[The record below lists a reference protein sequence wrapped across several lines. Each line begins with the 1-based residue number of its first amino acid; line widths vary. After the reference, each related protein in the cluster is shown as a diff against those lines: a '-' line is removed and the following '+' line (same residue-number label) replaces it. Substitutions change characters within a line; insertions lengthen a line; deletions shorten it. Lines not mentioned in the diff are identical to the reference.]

1 MTTDQFARLAH
12 LGLLFIAIAG
22 SLFLQSRSQRSKMLQ
37 KATIWGLIFVGVIG
51 AVGLWND
58 IRRDV
63 FLTYEVSPKGEI
75 IVPRQS
81 DGHFHLI
88 AEVNGTPIEFIV
100 DTGASQIV
108 LSRKDAL
115 NAGIETAELVFS
127 STALTAN
134 GTVGTAPIRFDA
146 FEIGPFFQENVRAVV
161 NAGELDISL
170 LGMDLLNRF
179 SSIEIRDG
187 SLFLR
192 L

>member
-1 MTTDQFARLAH
+1 MTTDQFARLAY

-37 KATIWGLIFVGVIG
+37 QATIWGLIFVGVIG

-134 GTVGTAPIRFDA
+134 GTVGTAPILLDA